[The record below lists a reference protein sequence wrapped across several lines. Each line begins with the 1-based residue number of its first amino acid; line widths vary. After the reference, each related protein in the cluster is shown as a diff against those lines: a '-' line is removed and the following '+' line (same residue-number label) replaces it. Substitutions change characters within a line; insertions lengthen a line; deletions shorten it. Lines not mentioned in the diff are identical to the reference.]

1 MGETKQKK
9 KDRLRRKRRARRHA
23 RIRKRIRGT
32 AERPR
37 LVVSRSL
44 KHVEGQ
50 LVNDDLGETIM
61 GVSTRAGEVR
71 EAAESSEEDED
82 SLRMAESRAAGRLLA
97 ERARDQG
104 IEKAVFDRAGYPY
117 HGRVEAFADGARDGG
132 LEF

>member
-37 LVVSRSL
+37 LVVNRSL
-44 KHVEGQ
+44 KHMEGQ

-71 EAAESSEEDED
+71 EASEPSEDED
-82 SLRMAESRAAGRLLA
+82 SRRMAESRAAGRLLA
-97 ERARDQG
+97 ERARDRG
-104 IEKAVFDRAGYPY
+104 IEKVVFDRAGYPY

>member
-1 MGETKQKK
+1 MAESKQKK

-44 KHVEGQ
+44 KHIEGQ
-50 LVNDDLGETIM
+50 LVNDDIGETLM
-61 GVSTRAGEVR
+61 GVSTRAGDVQ
-71 EAAESSEEDED
+71 EAAEPSEDDE
-82 SLRMAESRAAGRLLA
+82 SRRIAESRAAGKVLA
-97 ERARDQG
+97 ERAREEG
-104 IEKAVFDRAGYPY
+104 IEKVVFDRAGYPY
-117 HGRVEAFADGARDGG
+117 HGRVEAFADGAREGG